1 MKSLILVLIILAS
14 LAFAEMNVSF
24 ELVSSNLNL
33 HLSGCRRYM
42 ISFDDFSTVT
52 SLKNVTIPWKKGL
65 SATVTILGYTDDST
79 EMKQIFVDGNKDLPP
94 KLLVTFPQYLDLE
107 EPSFI
112 ISSKDDWDVPRID
125 VLVDS
130 KESKE
135 LDPFFLEDGKH
146 VLEIV
151 AVDSSGNVTR
161 EKKTFIV
168 DTSPPDEPSVSYK
181 DAEYLLSDSASY
193 ALYINKNK
201 FEKVDVMEKRE
212 PGMLLFRED
221 EAGNRSFPVVVKP
234 PFVHLNPVT
243 SKTPITSVPFNM
255 ILLSTYSPYNIMTK
269 VFIPEEKKVIL
280 EKGTVLNILG
290 SGELVVSGIFS
301 DLEGSIVIKGQGKLL
316 LQNGANFYLENSTIT
331 CFFDTTSARLLYLSN
346 VSLYQEVLN
355 LQNVDVVVIE
365 NMRVQEIHLKNVKR
379 LYLRNVESE
388 NLTVENVL
396 VGDVRDATFTAM
408 NVESFSDITFR
419 NLRTKEIKI
428 TGLSKS
434 MILNSFIEKLNIS
447 KASSVRIRGCK
458 VLKVSLEYFSML
470 ESAFSKLVEIS
481 LKNSGMVL
489 KETSISDMSKDEFS
503 FVERR

>member
-1 MKSLILVLIILAS
+1 LKSLILVLIILAS

-79 EMKQIFVDGNKDLPP
+79 EMKQIFVDGNEDLPP

-151 AVDSSGNVTR
+151 AVDSSG
-161 EKKTFIV
+161 K
-168 DTSPPDEPSVSYK
+168 
-181 DAEYLLSDSASY
+181 
-193 ALYINKNK
+193 
-201 FEKVDVMEKRE
+201 
-212 PGMLLFRED
+212 
-221 EAGNRSFPVVVKP
+221 AGNRSFPVVVKP

>member
-79 EMKQIFVDGNKDLPP
+79 EMKQIFVDGNEDLPP

-151 AVDSSGNVTR
+151 AVDSSG
-161 EKKTFIV
+161 K
-168 DTSPPDEPSVSYK
+168 
-181 DAEYLLSDSASY
+181 
-193 ALYINKNK
+193 
-201 FEKVDVMEKRE
+201 
-212 PGMLLFRED
+212 
-221 EAGNRSFPVVVKP
+221 AGNRSFPVVVKP

>member
-1 MKSLILVLIILAS
+1 LKLLILVLITLAS

-24 ELVSSNLNL
+24 ELVSSNLSL

-65 SATVTILGYTDDST
+65 SATVTILGYTDEST
-79 EMKQIFVDGNKDLPP
+79 EMKQIFVNGNEDLPP

-112 ISSKDDWDVPRID
+112 ISSKDDWDVPRIK

-135 LDPFFLEDGKH
+135 LDPFFLEDGEH
-146 VLEIV
+146 VLEVV
-151 AVDSSGNVTR
+151 AVDSSGNVVR

-181 DAEYLLSDSASY
+181 DAEYFLSDSTSY
-193 ALYINKNK
+193 ALYINENK
-201 FEKVDVMEKRE
+201 IEKVDVVERRK

-269 VFIPEEKKVIL
+269 VFIPEGKRVIL

-301 DLEGSIVIKGQGKLL
+301 DLEGSIVIKGQGKLI
-316 LQNGANFYLENSTIT
+316 LQNEANFYLESSTIT

-365 NMRVQEIHLKNVKR
+365 NMRVKEIHLKNVKR
-379 LYLRNVESE
+379 LYLRNVEAE
-388 NLTVENVL
+388 NLTAEDVL
-396 VGDVRDATFTAM
+396 IGDVRDSTFTAM

-419 NLRTKEIKI
+419 NLRTKELTIS
-428 TGLSKS
+428 GLSKS
-434 MILNSFIEKLNIS
+434 VVLNSFIEKLNIS
-447 KASSVRIRGCK
+447 KASSARVRGCK

-470 ESAFSKLVEIS
+470 ESAFSNLVETS

-489 KETSISDMSKDEFS
+489 KETNVSGMSKDKFS

>member
-1 MKSLILVLIILAS
+1 
-14 LAFAEMNVSF
+14 
-24 ELVSSNLNL
+24 
-33 HLSGCRRYM
+33 
-42 ISFDDFSTVT
+42 
-52 SLKNVTIPWKKGL
+52 
-65 SATVTILGYTDDST
+65 
-79 EMKQIFVDGNKDLPP
+79 
-94 KLLVTFPQYLDLE
+94 
-107 EPSFI
+107 
-112 ISSKDDWDVPRID
+112 
-125 VLVDS
+125 
-130 KESKE
+130 
-135 LDPFFLEDGKH
+135 
-146 VLEIV
+146 
-151 AVDSSGNVTR
+151 
-161 EKKTFIV
+161 
-168 DTSPPDEPSVSYK
+168 
-181 DAEYLLSDSASY
+181 
-193 ALYINKNK
+193 
-201 FEKVDVMEKRE
+201 
-212 PGMLLFRED
+212 
-221 EAGNRSFPVVVKP
+221 
-234 PFVHLNPVT
+234 
-243 SKTPITSVPFNM
+243 
-255 ILLSTYSPYNIMTK
+255 
-269 VFIPEEKKVIL
+269 
-280 EKGTVLNILG
+280 TVLNILG